1 MTHRCVLSSDSL
13 CAMLVEDDDAH
24 NRVGGV
30 DSDSD
35 VDVDSH
41 ILQAPHA
48 SGDPPCAH
56 ARIAS
61 PLWGPPAPPL
71 TDQPDSNVRR
81 TPDAE
86 IAKRNV

>member
-1 MTHRCVLSSDSL
+1 
-13 CAMLVEDDDAH
+13 MLVEDDDAH
-24 NRVGGV
+24 IRVGGV

-35 VDVDSH
+35 VQVDSH

-56 ARIAS
+56 ARIES
-61 PLWGPPAPPL
+61 PLWGLLAPPL
-71 TDQPDSNVRR
+71 TDQLDSNARR
-81 TPDAE
+81 TPDAV